1 MEIELFKDLPHDELY
16 SAAYRIWDKYL
27 GPNAELEV
35 AVSAWTKKRVLDD
48 IEAERVTAQS
58 FDDVSQEL
66 FAAMNA
72 EFPKYSPLL
81 VCSCGRL
88 LSNVLMRYVTVNR
101 FLASDACRECL
112 QQLESEEHLRE
123 ILSKSDMI

>member
-1 MEIELFKDLPHDELY
+1 MCAASNNVQNSPTGAAPAPQLILCWVEIELFKDLPADELY

-27 GPNAELEV
+27 GPNAELQV
-35 AVSAWTKKRVLDD
+35 ACTPQTKKRVLDD
-48 IEAERVTAQS
+48 IETEHVSPQT
-58 FDDVSQEL
+58 FDATSAEL

-72 EFPKYSPLL
+72 EFPK
-81 VCSCGRL
+81 
-88 LSNVLMRYVTVNR
+88 

-123 ILSKSDMI
+123 ILSRSDMI